1 MEAILKMRNITK
13 RFPGVVANDKVNLDL
28 YPGEIHALLGE
39 NGAGKSTLM
48 NILTGIYR
56 QNEGSIYYK
65 GKHVFLKNPKK
76 AVDLGIGMVHQHFKL
91 IEPLTVAENIFLG
104 SEKCKFYLKSSEM
117 EKEIQKYSAQ
127 YNLSVDPD
135 AKIWQL
141 SVGEQ
146 QRVEIIKL
154 LFRGAD
160 VLILDEP
167 TAVLTPKESHDLF
180 QILRMMADSGKS
192 IVFITHKMAEV
203 MNYSDRIT
211 VMKDGTTVETLLR
224 KDTDEKKLTEL
235 TIGRSLQKV
244 RMDYSCERSECM
256 VELSDVTVLNDKG
269 ICAANHVN
277 LKVHRKEILGI
288 AGVAGNGQREL
299 SEAIAGLR
307 PLEGGK
313 IVFHE
318 GAAKK
323 GNRGAIAFIPEDRLG
338 TGLVQSMNM
347 MENAILKDYKT
358 GRFSSRGILKKDRIK
373 KFTAELERDYKIK
386 NAGIGC
392 PVSLMSGG
400 NQQKLLVAREINGQP
415 EIIIATYPVRGL
427 DVGATESINKIL
439 LEQRDRGAAI
449 ILISED
455 LDQIFEMSDTIAVLY
470 NHEIRA
476 VYDSKDAT
484 LEKVGNNMIGTI
496 DMNCH
501 TPQGYGAMGEGASAS

>member
-1 MEAILKMRNITK
+1 MEEPILKMRNITK
-13 RFPGVVANDKVNLDL
+13 RFPGVVANDRVNLDL
-28 YPGEIHALLGE
+28 YAGEIHALLGE

-56 QNEGSIYYK
+56 QNEGSIRYK
-65 GKHVFLKNPKK
+65 GKRVDLKNPKN
-76 AVDLGIGMVHQHFKL
+76 AVDLGIGMVHQHFRL

-104 SEKCKFYLKSSEM
+104 SEKCKFYLKMSEM
-117 EKEIQKYSAQ
+117 EKEIQKYADD
-127 YNLSVDPD
+127 YNLAVDPD

-160 VLILDEP
+160 ILILDEP
-167 TAVLTPKESHDLF
+167 TAVLTPKESKDMF
-180 QILRMMADSGKS
+180 AILRKMADAGKS

-211 VMKDGTTVETLLR
+211 VMKDGTTVATMLR
-224 KDTDEKKLTEL
+224 RDTDEKQLTEL
-235 TIGRSLQKV
+235 TIGRTLQKI
-244 RMDYSCERSECM
+244 RQDYTCERNRCL
-256 VELSDVTVLNDKG
+256 VELKDVTVRNDKG
-269 ICAANHVN
+269 LCAVNHVN

-307 PLEGGK
+307 PLETGQVLFTEEVK
-313 IVFHE
+313 KN
-318 GAAKK
+318 AAK
-323 GNRGAIAFIPEDRLG
+323 AAQSLAFIPEDRLG
-338 TGLVQSMNM
+338 TGLVPTLNM
-347 MENAILKDYKT
+347 MENAILKEYKT
-358 GRFSSRGILKKDRIK
+358 QKFNSRGILKQDQIK
-373 KFTAELERDYKIK
+373 KFTSELERKYNIK
-386 NAGIGC
+386 NAGVTR

-400 NQQKLLVAREINGQP
+400 NQQKLVVAREINGEP
-415 EIIIATYPVRGL
+415 DVIIATYPVRGL

-476 VYDSKDAT
+476 VYDSREAT
-484 LEKVGNNMIGTI
+484 LEKVGNNMIGTV
-496 DMNCH
+496 DMQCH
-501 TPQGYGAMGEGASAS
+501 TPAAGEEVSAS

>member
-1 MEAILKMRNITK
+1 MEEPILKMRNITK

-28 YPGEIHALLGE
+28 YAGEIHALLGE

-48 NILTGIYR
+48 NILTGIYK

-65 GKHVFLKNPKK
+65 GKHVDLKSPKN
-76 AVDLGIGMVHQHFKL
+76 AVDLGIGMVHQHFRL

-104 SEKCKFYLKSSEM
+104 SEKCKFYLKMSEM
-117 EKEIQKYSAQ
+117 EKEIRKYADD

-167 TAVLTPKESHDLF
+167 TAVLTPKESKDLF
-180 QILRMMADSGKS
+180 AILRKMADSGKS

-211 VMKDGTTVETLLR
+211 VMKDGTTVASMLR
-224 KDTDEKKLTEL
+224 RDTNEKQLTEL
-235 TIGRSLQKV
+235 TIGRSLQKI
-244 RMDYSCERSECM
+244 RQDYTCQRCDCM
-256 VELSDVTVLNDKG
+256 IELKDVTVRNDKG
-269 ICAANHVN
+269 ICAVNHVN

-307 PLEGGK
+307 ALESGK
-313 IVFHE
+313 ILFADE
-318 GAAKK
+318 IAKK
-323 GNRGAIAFIPEDRLG
+323 AKKAANSVAFIPEDRIG
-338 TGLVQSMNM
+338 TGLVPTMNM
-347 MENAILKDYKT
+347 MENAILREYKT
-358 GRFSSRGILKKDRIK
+358 ERFSSSGLLKKDQIK
-373 KFTAELERDYKIK
+373 KYASELEREYNIK
-386 NAGIGC
+386 NAGLMR

-400 NQQKLLVAREINGQP
+400 NQQKLLVGREINGKP
-415 EIIIATYPVRGL
+415 DVIIATYPVRGL

-484 LEKVGNNMIGTI
+484 LEKVGNNMIGTV
-496 DMNCH
+496 DFNCH
-501 TPQGYGAMGEGASAS
+501 PLEQAEGASAS